1 MQNREDLLELINELS
16 EVLALLLEL
25 KRQGK
30 YRDAVKLIDSKVLEH
45 FATDSEYLSSV
56 SEDLLV
62 DVLKKEKGLSLSE
75 LSTLA
80 ELLAE
85 KGDIQFT
92 QQDFR
97 SSKKALKNALTIYYF
112 LNDDQDF
119 FSFQNMNKMLLI
131 NEKLRK
137 IQVKID

>member
-1 MQNREDLLELINELS
+1 MQTREDLLELINELS
-16 EVLALLLEL
+16 DVLAMLLEL

-30 YRDAVKLIDSKVLEH
+30 YQDAVKLIDSKVLEH
-45 FATDSEYLSSV
+45 FATDKEYLSSV

-62 DVLKKEKGLSLSE
+62 DALKNEKGLSLSE
-75 LSTLA
+75 LSKLA
-80 ELLAE
+80 ELLVE
-85 KGDIQFT
+85 KGDIQYT

-97 SSKKALKNALTIYYF
+97 NSKKALKNALTIYYF